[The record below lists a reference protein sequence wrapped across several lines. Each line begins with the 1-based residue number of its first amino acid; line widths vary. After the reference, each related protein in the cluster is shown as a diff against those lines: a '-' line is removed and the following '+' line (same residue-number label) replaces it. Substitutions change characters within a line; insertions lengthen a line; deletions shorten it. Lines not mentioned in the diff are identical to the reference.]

1 MLAETAVA
9 FFLLVCLVAFFAV
22 NLHNISRARVRGQ
35 AAGARAGSI
44 RPSSLF
50 VGLAMIGTLFY
61 FLAAFSYLF
70 LAFSGSTP
78 ALCRFSCY
86 LPAPTV
92 HMQIPGLI
100 LTAAG
105 YGLFI
110 WSVVSRGRYAVSW
123 QMPETQ
129 KLVTWGP
136 YRYVRHP
143 SYLGYFLMF
152 LGLFFLW
159 PHVLTM
165 LSWVAILGYVRASF
179 DEEKLLVQHFG
190 DEYEE
195 YRTKVG
201 RFIPRLR

>member
-1 MLAETAVA
+1 MLTETTVA
-9 FFLLVCLVAFFAV
+9 FFLLACLVPFFAV
-22 NLHNISRARVRGQ
+22 NLHNILRARGGEQ
-35 AAGARAGSI
+35 AASAHAGSM

-50 VGLAMIGTLFY
+50 VGLAMIGTLVY
-61 FLAAFSYLF
+61 FLAVVSYLF
-70 LAFSGSTP
+70 LVFSGSISTV
-78 ALCRFSCY
+78 CRFSWY
-86 LPAPTV
+86 LPAPTLN
-92 HMQIPGLI
+92 MQVPGLI

-123 QMPETQ
+123 QMPQTHR
-129 KLVTWGP
+129 LVTWGP

-143 SYLGYFLMF
+143 AYLGYFLMF

-159 PHVLTM
+159 PQVLTM
-165 LSWVAILGYVRASF
+165 LPWVAIPGYVQVTF

-195 YRTKVG
+195 YRRKAG
-201 RFIPRLR
+201 RFIPGLR